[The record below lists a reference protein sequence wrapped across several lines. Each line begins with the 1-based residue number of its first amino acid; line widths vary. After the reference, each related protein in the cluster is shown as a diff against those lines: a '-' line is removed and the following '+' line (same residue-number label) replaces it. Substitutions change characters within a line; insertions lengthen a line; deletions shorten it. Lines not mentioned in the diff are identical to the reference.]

1 LIKSAGG
8 IEALADRIKFKYGS
22 LMIED
27 LNKLLYKTTTQSKSM
42 KDISKKRRLNS
53 NTKDFTMTP
62 ERYII

>member
-42 KDISKKRRLNS
+42 KDISKKRRMNS

-62 ERYII
+62 ERY